1 MAEEKVREDKSWAD
15 SLGAGQIEGDRW
27 YHLLFK
33 GFFPPGVYLFS
44 YMLIIIIDGS
54 DMASRWIELTTLFI
68 VPPFGTATIVPWG
81 MSDGFSGLTMA
92 FTVAMVDFVI
102 AMWIVWWFVLLKKI
116 PYVGKIFLWTEK
128 KAGEKIEANPQ
139 WKRGTWWV
147 IFSVLLIPI
156 QGSGGMNM
164 SVVGKLIG
172 LRADTVISAVVAGSL
187 TIALFV
193 AFFANVGRYLLEMG
207 VGYFIVFIFVV
218 IQGLCLFWIIY
229 RRFKVRMWER
239 EMAQKT

>member
-1 MAEEKVREDKSWAD
+1 MEEGEPREDKSWAD
-15 SLGAGQIEGDRW
+15 SLGTGQLEGDRW

-33 GFFPPGVYLFS
+33 GFFPLGVYLFS
-44 YMLIIIIDGS
+44 YLLIILIYGS
-54 DMASRWIELTTLFI
+54 DMASRWVELTTLFI

-102 AMWIVWWFVLLKKI
+102 SMWIVWWFVALKKI
-116 PYVGKIFLWTEK
+116 PYVGKVFSWTEK
-128 KAGEKIEANPQ
+128 KAGEKIEANPK

-147 IFSVLLIPI
+147 IFTVLLVPF

-187 TIALFV
+187 TIALIV
-193 AFFANVGRYLLEMG
+193 AFFANVGRYMLSMG
-207 VGYFIVFIFVV
+207 IGFFVVFILVM
-218 IQGLCLFWIIY
+218 IQGLCLFYIIF
-229 RRFKVRMWER
+229 RRFRIAQFER
-239 EMAQKT
+239 EQAQKA

>member
-1 MAEEKVREDKSWAD
+1 LAEDEVRENKSWAE

-33 GFFPPGVYLFS
+33 GFFPPALYVFS
-44 YMLIIIIDGS
+44 YFIIVLIYGS
-54 DMASRWIELTTLFI
+54 DMASRWVELTTLFV

-102 AMWIVWWFVLLKKI
+102 AMLIVWWFVLLKKI
-116 PYVGKIFLWTEK
+116 PYVGKIFVWTEK

-147 IFSVLLIPI
+147 IFCTLLIPI

-164 SVVGKLIG
+164 SVIGKLIG
-172 LRADTVISAVVAGSL
+172 LRADTIVSAVVAGSL

-193 AFFANVGRYLLEMG
+193 AFFTNVGMFMLSLG
-207 VGYFIVFIFVV
+207 LGFFIVFILIM
-218 IQGLCLFWIIY
+218 IQGLSLVYILI
-229 RRFKVRMWER
+229 RRFNIARYER
-239 EMAQKT
+239 ELAQRT